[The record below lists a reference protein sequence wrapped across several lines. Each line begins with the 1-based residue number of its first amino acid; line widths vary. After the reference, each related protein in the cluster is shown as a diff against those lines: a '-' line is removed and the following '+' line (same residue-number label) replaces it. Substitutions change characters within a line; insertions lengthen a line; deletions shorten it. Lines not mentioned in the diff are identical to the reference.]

1 MCRSISFRLSLLAL
15 MVFVGPTSVRVAG
28 SSAVD
33 KTGGFETV
41 HTSNAALLNRLGLSP
56 LRIPQGHHKKRLAGP
71 EPPPKTGPQSPH
83 HSSYGRR
90 HGGHGDSHVYVVKLP
105 PSLPYYAI
113 TKPHKT
119 IGANGEANFGG
130 ARNKGGSVKNYSP
143 VGFHSNGKPGS
154 IYHWNLPTMK
164 KIAEK
169 KRIAEERVQQ
179 RLMKKKKNESQ
190 GVSMPEEGGEEG
202 EEENFTDLKTKR
214 VRNNDKRLNYNAENH
229 AAARDKN
236 YRLDDS
242 IVYKIKPGDKN
253 KDHINRLVWNTL
265 VNDPVQNS
273 LYTSGSLMQRQKKHR
288 KKSATSYYAPFAA
301 KSGSTS
307 MHKNFPGNGKPK
319 AFYVIEKSRK
329 PVYYHPLLP

>member
-1 MCRSISFRLSLLAL
+1 MCRSISFRLSLLTL
-15 MVFVGPTSVRVAG
+15 MVFVGPTAVRVAG
-28 SSAVD
+28 SPAGD

-90 HGGHGDSHVYVVKLP
+90 HGGHGDSHIYVVKLP

-113 TKPHKT
+113 TKPHKS
-119 IGANGEANFGG
+119 IGSNVEANFGG
-130 ARNKGGSVKNYSP
+130 VGKNYNP

-154 IYHWNLPTMK
+154 IYHWNLPMMK

-169 KRIAEERVQQ
+169 KRIVEERVQLQ
-179 RLMKKKKNESQ
+179 QQQQQQLKKKNESQ
-190 GVSMPEEGGEEG
+190 ADRPKISVSKDEEKV
-202 EEENFTDLKTKR
+202 NSTDMKMKR
-214 VRNNDKRLNYNAENH
+214 VRNNDKRLNYNADH
-229 AAARDKN
+229 RLRDKN

-242 IVYKIKPGDKN
+242 ILYKIRPGDED
-253 KDHINRLVWNTL
+253 KDQINRLVWNTL
-265 VNDPVQNS
+265 LNDQVQNS
-273 LYTSGSLMQRQKKHR
+273 MYTSGNFLQRQKKHR
-288 KKSATSYYAPFAA
+288 KKSATSYYAPFTT

-307 MHKNFPGNGKPK
+307 IQKNFSGNGKPK

-329 PVYYHPLLP
+329 PVYYHHLLP